1 MIHED
6 KALIRARIRAQ
17 RRQRR
22 LFTSADQR
30 VRERAQLTAL
40 WPEVLADFGLS
51 SACVSSTPIDEAAL
65 TTAVSSP
72 PSQGAS
78 FLPALFISSPSEPDT
93 AGLLQAC
100 KRCLIPSLVDPDGKA
115 ATGVAWTY
123 LDSRPQSPE
132 STDAKL
138 ESIVHAGPRFTPTR
152 MESADELTKADLIVV
167 AALAVDARGVRLGQ
181 GGGWYDRALEHA
193 RPDVPIIAVVFE
205 DEFFSDPRD
214 FLPVERHDQR
224 VNGVLTPSGYMR
236 LIHNVR

>member
-6 KALIRARIRAQ
+6 KALIRTRIRAQ
-17 RRQRR
+17 RSQRR
-22 LFTSADQR
+22 VCTAADQR

-40 WPEVLADFGLS
+40 WPEVLADFGFS
-51 SACVSSTPIDEAAL
+51 SASVSSSPIDEAAL
-65 TTAVSSP
+65 TSVSSP
-72 PSQGAS
+72 PAQGAS

-100 KRCLIPSLVDPDGKA
+100 ERCLIPGLVDPDGTA

-123 LDSRPQSPE
+123 VDSRPQTAE
-132 STDAKL
+132 STEAKL
-138 ESIVHAGPRFTPTR
+138 ESIVSTGPRFTPTR
-152 MESADELTKADLIVV
+152 MEGADELAKADLIVV
-167 AALAVDARGVRLGQ
+167 PALAVDARGVRLGQ

-214 FLPVERHDQR
+214 YLPVEPHDQR
-224 VNGVLTPSGYMR
+224 VNGVLTPSGYTR
-236 LIHNVR
+236 LIHNSR

>member
-40 WPEVLADFGLS
+40 WPEVLADFGFS
-51 SACVSSTPIDEAAL
+51 SASVSSSPIDEATL
-65 TTAVSSP
+65 TSVSSP
-72 PSQGAS
+72 PAQGAS
-78 FLPALFISSPSEPDT
+78 FLPTLFISSPSEPDT

-100 KRCLIPSLVDPDGKA
+100 EWCLIPGLIDPDGKA
-115 ATGVAWTY
+115 VTGVAWTY
-123 LDSRPQSPE
+123 VDSRPQAAE
-132 STDAKL
+132 STEAKL
-138 ESIVHAGPRFTPTR
+138 ESIVSIGPRFTPTR
-152 MESADELTKADLIVV
+152 IEGADELAKADLIVV
-167 AALAVDARGVRLGQ
+167 PALAVDARGVRLGQ

-205 DEFFSDPRD
+205 DEFFSDPD
-214 FLPVERHDQR
+214 NYLPVEPHDQQ
-224 VNGVLTPSGYMR
+224 VNGVLTPSGYTR
-236 LIHNVR
+236 LIHNSR